1 MNYGEHDR
9 NCDQD
14 EDYGQRQR
22 DESQKLGVVNFVRW
36 ICRVRLAYAA
46 GVEANHP
53 ALPLKVLTSARP
65 RQNMRLCAC
74 LNMHLPLRLLLLL
87 HFPLFWYRPLPL
99 PPRLKMSLYLTLP
112 LLLGLTIAKLQIV
125 A

>member
-46 GVEANHP
+46 GVEANRP
-53 ALPLKVLTSARP
+53 ALPLKVLTSAHP

-74 LNMHLPLRLLLLL
+74 LNMHLRLRLLLR
-87 HFPLFWYRPLPL
+87 FPLFWYRSLPL
-99 PPRLKMSLYLTLP
+99 PPRLKMSLYLTLS